1 MSSDDNDMEEVLS
14 VSNVTDPN
22 DGRNRRKVMFRSDD
36 MKFSDLDESDTEDED
51 DEADD
56 NDSDIE
62 DINPVSDENN
72 DSDSEWTDSEDE
84 TENKKDKADNSRF
97 YGQSFGKENE
107 IRKKIANELAKLD
120 KINQESNIST
130 WNEQEQEQDYSDDNI
145 EYDEDS
151 DTEDD
156 SDGDSDK
163 DDIKAKESDENE
175 VDDEDPK
182 INLVDK
188 LSKKNLQETHED
200 STLNWKKNLSQKA
213 ANAYYERQNSVA
225 NLWKLVYG
233 KLYFLFYSIQ
243 NKIDSCQPTCAQG

>member
-1 MSSDDNDMEEVLS
+1 MEEALS
-14 VSNVTDPN
+14 VTNVTDPN
-22 DGRNRRKVMFRSDD
+22 DGRNRRKVFFRSDD
-36 MKFSDLDESDTEDED
+36 MKFSDLDESDTEDD
-51 DEADD
+51 DDNDDDD

-62 DINPVSDENN
+62 DINPVSEENI

-84 TENKKDKADNSRF
+84 TENKKDIADNSRF
-97 YGQSFGKENE
+97 YGQLFGKENE

-130 WNEQEQEQDYSDDNI
+130 WNEQDEEQNYSDDNI

-151 DTEDD
+151 DTEDE

-163 DDIKAKESDENE
+163 EDIIKAKESDENE
-175 VDDEDPK
+175 VDDKDTK
-182 INLVDK
+182 INLVSK
-188 LSKKNLQETHED
+188 FSKKNLLETDGD

-213 ANAYYERQNSVA
+213 TNAYYERQNSVA

-233 KLYFLFYSIQ
+233 KLFLFYSYL
-243 NKIDSCQPTCAQG
+243 K